1 MVNPTI
7 DHRQAARLWM
17 LSPSCLIDKILD
29 RLENLCGFVGPA
41 KVGDPLHVE
50 TAARLE
56 QFGA

>member
-1 MVNPTI
+1 MVNPI
-7 DHRQAARLWM
+7 IELRQGARLWM

-29 RLENLCGFVGPA
+29 QLENLCGFVGPA

-50 TAARLE
+50 PTARLE